1 MNKALNGSMHRTSRG
16 GSHPPLAQTSPLPLP
31 QTPPPSSSTGGSK
44 GGSAPLVE
52 FEKALDASE
61 TLAAA
66 SKQLY
71 KERLRSIASAT
82 GHVADFDWNIS
93 HPDDTW
99 EALHAVR
106 KPSRTPGSKEPPKP
120 LSDQTLRASAAA
132 MVTLFKHASRL
143 TSKIKGHAAALEGW
157 QELLKESTEIAQVKY
172 DDIQP
177 SERQKEAHIEWSDL
191 IAVRD
196 RLIKAFREGK
206 KDPAGAPD
214 DAYLVLSLLTFIP
227 PSRADWGAVR
237 VFRSGKEPRVV
248 GSAEEKGM
256 NYVVLEP
263 FQEPFLR
270 GPNGPR
276 QKLHQNAN
284 RTLGTGQLHQNANR
298 TLGTG
303 QLHQNTHRTLGAGQ
317 LHQNTLI
324 SQQQQ
329 QQQQIGSS
337 SQSKTVEPPFV
348 CWNRYKT
355 AKSYGR
361 QVRSLPVELAKIIEE
376 TLKARTSL
384 SKSDEEWLVRK
395 KNGEPHNNHGFAV
408 HVSYTLQ
415 KLFDRPATL
424 DTLRHSFV
432 NHSKIWELT
441 PKQMDALALDL
452 RHSVAMMSR
461 YRLKFEDPI
470 QGSCDIT
477 CANKR
482 I

>member
-1 MNKALNGSMHRTSRG
+1 MNKVLTLSSN
-16 GSHPPLAQTSPLPLP
+16 TSPVAGKGSSVRSSQNP
-31 QTPPPSSSTGGSK
+31 QIPGGSK
-44 GGSAPLVE
+44 GGSVHLE
-52 FEKALDASE
+52 DFEKALDASE
-61 TLAAA
+61 KLAAA

-71 KERLRSIASAT
+71 KERLRSIAAAT
-82 GHVADFDWNIS
+82 GHTADFDWCVS

-120 LSDQTLRASAAA
+120 LSDQTLRASAAS
-132 MVTLFKHASRL
+132 MVTLFKHASHL
-143 TSKIKGHAAALEGW
+143 TSKIKGNQAALEGW
-157 QELLKESTEIAQVKY
+157 QELLKESTEVAHAKY

-177 SERQKEAHIEWSDL
+177 SERQKEAHIEWDDL
-191 IAVRD
+191 VTVRD

-237 VFRSGKEPRVV
+237 VFRAGKEPKVV
-248 GSAEEKGM
+248 GSAEEKDM
-256 NYVVLEP
+256 NYVVLTNFSP
-263 FQEPFLR
+263 R
-270 GPNGPR
+270 GTR
-276 QKLHQNAN
+276 QKFD
-284 RTLGTGQLHQNANR
+284 
-298 TLGTG
+298 
-303 QLHQNTHRTLGAGQ
+303 QNTKDA
-317 LHQNTLI
+317 
-324 SQQQQ
+324 
-329 QQQQIGSS
+329 SS
-337 SQSKTVEPPFV
+337 SQNKTVEPPYV

-355 AKSYGR
+355 ARSYGR
-361 QVRSLPVELAKIIEE
+361 QVRSLPLELTKIIEE
-376 TLKARTSL
+376 TLKARSSST
-384 SKSDEEWLVRK
+384 KEKKGEEEWLVRK

-461 YRLKFEDPI
+461 YRLKFENKTT
-470 QGSCDIT
+470 CDISCKT
-477 CANKR
+477 AT
-482 I
+482 